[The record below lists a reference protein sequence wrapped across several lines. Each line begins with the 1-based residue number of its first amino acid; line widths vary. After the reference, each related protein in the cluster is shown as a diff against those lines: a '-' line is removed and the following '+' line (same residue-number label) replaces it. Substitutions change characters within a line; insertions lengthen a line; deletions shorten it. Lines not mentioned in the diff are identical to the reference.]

1 MTEEKIRTA
10 TNKIIRMAY
19 DIKRENPSMSLD
31 NAFKAIELWFVEKDG
46 CVVHFEL
53 RDIKIVDESIFLPL
67 FAFGYT
73 LIE

>member
-31 NAFKAIELWFVEKDG
+31 NAFKAIELGINAINGHMLENLTHITQAK
-46 CVVHFEL
+46 
-53 RDIKIVDESIFLPL
+53 
-67 FAFGYT
+67 
-73 LIE
+73 